1 MYFCFIYGPFLVLR
15 MFKIIC
21 YVDDIIGSDVQ
32 GHGLIY
38 ARYIKLPLLCSYVS
52 TLYSSMFIGFYGWS
66 CFLTML
72 CFFFICYRFDAFLT
86 FLWWKMRLTISSW
99 KGMGNKPDFKFFYC
113 CLSSSSDDVADF
125 MVDLRGSWGLCWYI
139 IWFVVK
145 IINRM
150 CMVYCRM

>member
-1 MYFCFIYGPFLVLR
+1 MYFCFIYGPFQGLR

-52 TLYSSMFIGFYGWS
+52 TLYPSMFMGFYGWS

-86 FLWWKMRLTISSW
+86 FLRWKTRLTISSW
-99 KGMGNKPDFKFFYC
+99 KAWVINWTSSFFIVACQVLLMY
-113 CLSSSSDDVADF
+113 VADF

-139 IWFVVK
+139 IWFVGK
-145 IINRM
+145 IM
-150 CMVYCRM
+150 SGGCMVYCRM

>member
-72 CFFFICYRFDAFLT
+72 CFFLYVIGLMLFWRSYGEKWGWLYHHEKAWVINRTSSFFIVACQVLLMYAT
-86 FLWWKMRLTISSW
+86 LWWHCCWFYGWFEGI
-99 KGMGNKPDFKFFYC
+99 MGSMLIYH
-113 CLSSSSDDVADF
+113 LI
-125 MVDLRGSWGLCWYI
+125 CW
-139 IWFVVK
+139 
-145 IINRM
+145 
-150 CMVYCRM
+150 